1 MNPTDFVLSII
12 ASIVANKVGNSSN
25 ITQNQNTEERAK
37 ELIENTET
45 SDVNNTSN
53 NTSNE
58 SEKSRFKSFDQNEI
72 FKYIPLLK
80 EPRIHF
86 LFESERSTA
95 YYLPAI
101 VLECVKTKQWYVFK
115 RGRTA
120 AEGVG
125 GGWNNFQ
132 GYVKSFKEQNINCS
146 LWQVKQNLLDE
157 LENGLK
163 LWPEISSSIVPLSAT
178 ELSHLNDRYE
188 QIN

>member
-12 ASIVANKVGNSSN
+12 ASILANKVGNSSD

-53 NTSNE
+53 E
-58 SEKSRFKSFDQNEI
+58 SEKSRFISFDQNKI
-72 FKYIPLLK
+72 FEYIPLIE
-80 EPRIHF
+80 EPRIYF
-86 LFESERSTA
+86 LFESEPSTA

-146 LWQVKQNLLDE
+146 LWLVEQNLLDE

-163 LWPEISSSIVPLSAT
+163 LWPEISSSIVPLLAT
-178 ELSHLNDRYE
+178 KLSHLNDRYE